1 MKACGTSIPSNSRL
15 SLDNILLSRIL
26 SQNVSPSS
34 NNLLN
39 EEDVNM
45 KLYEC
50 LLYSIISPSE
60 YQPTILPHALRIF
73 SAGQNSQS
81 NQVSQRIIYLFGY

>member
-1 MKACGTSIPSNSRL
+1 
-15 SLDNILLSRIL
+15 
-26 SQNVSPSS
+26 
-34 NNLLN
+34 
-39 EEDVNM
+39 M

-50 LLYSIISPSE
+50 LLFSIISPSE

-81 NQVSQRIIYLFGY
+81 TQVS

>member
-1 MKACGTSIPSNSRL
+1 MSLNTRL

-26 SQNVSPSS
+26 SQNISS
-34 NNLLN
+34 TYTPDNTLLN
-39 EEDVNM
+39 EESVNM

-81 NQVSQRIIYLFGY
+81 NKVS